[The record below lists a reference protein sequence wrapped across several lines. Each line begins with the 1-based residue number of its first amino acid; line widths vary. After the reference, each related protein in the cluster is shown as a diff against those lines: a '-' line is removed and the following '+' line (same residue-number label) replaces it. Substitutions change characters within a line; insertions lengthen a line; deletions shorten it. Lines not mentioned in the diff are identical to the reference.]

1 VDEGG
6 TMDSKILM
14 GLAIVLGLLA
24 LAFGGAL
31 LEKRDV
37 PLDEDRGQLV
47 DAGHFILEQ
56 NGARLLDESY
66 TLFFHPVDGY
76 MLLSQSELTIA
87 DQTVHLSQQTQYDRD
102 FLPVFYQLAAE
113 TPSGTQIVS
122 AQLGVSGL
130 EMEVR
135 VGLSRQSATLSDT
148 TDLALLDN
156 NLIGQYAVLLMAIR
170 AEALD
175 REFTAAIPQALLS
188 LPARVEGPNAVTFRS
203 DGVEYEGKRFDLHLG
218 DVSIVLIE
226 RDGRL
231 AGLINRTQHTVG
243 YDVSLFSAGI
253 EIDERPAE
261 AVSGVI
267 EREVAFASGELTLY
281 GTLAL
286 PETGDGP
293 HAAALFI
300 HGSGPVD
307 RDGNAIDPATG
318 QTVTALD
325 VYRQLAHALARVGI
339 ASLRFDKRGV
349 GASDGDVTTASR
361 TDLLDDVDAAIQALR
376 AQSEIDAERILLIGH
391 SEGGY
396 LAPAAAVD
404 DGEVAGL
411 VLLASAARPLGDVT
425 RWQVE
430 TLLRQ
435 QGLDG
440 DALEAALAQQDQ
452 YTAFVKASEGEWT
465 DYTVGELR
473 DELPW
478 LTDQAAAQLKST
490 PLSLSWLREHYLDE
504 PADVLRDVD
513 VPVLIINGEKD
524 LQVPAAEA
532 ALIQELLEEAG
543 NDDVTVHVLGD
554 LNHLLRHHPEEPSL
568 IYRHLSEPVDPR
580 VIDALL
586 QWVTARW
593 IR

>member
-1 VDEGG
+1 
-6 TMDSKILM
+6 MDSKILM

-135 VGLSRQSATLSDT
+135 VGSARQSAALANT

-156 NLIGQYAVLLMAIR
+156 NLIGPYAVLLMAIR

-203 DGVEYEGKRFDLHLG
+203 DGVEYEGKRFEVHLG
-218 DVSIVLIE
+218 DMVIVLIE
-226 RDGRL
+226 YDGRL
-231 AGLINRTQHTVG
+231 VGLVNEAQATSG
-243 YDVSLFSAGI
+243 YDASVFPKGI
-253 EIDERPAE
+253 EIDGQPAE
-261 AVSGVI
+261 AASGAI
-267 EREVAFASGELTLY
+267 EREVAFASGELALY
-281 GTLAL
+281 GTLAF
-286 PETGDGP
+286 PEVGDGP
-293 HAAALFI
+293 HAAALLI

-318 QTVTALD
+318 QTVMALD
-325 VYRQLAHALARVGI
+325 VYRQLARALARAGI

-349 GASDGDVTTASR
+349 GESDGDVTTASR
-361 TDLLDDVDAAIQALR
+361 VDLLDDVDAAIEALR
-376 AQSEIDAERILLIGH
+376 SQPEIDAERILLIGH

-396 LAPAAAVD
+396 LAPAATVA

-411 VLLASAARPLGDVT
+411 VLLAGAARPLGEVT

-435 QGLDG
+435 QGVEG

-465 DYTVGELR
+465 DYTVAELRGELA
-473 DELPW
+473 W
-478 LTDQAAAQLKST
+478 LTDEAAAQLKST
-490 PLSLSWLREHYLDE
+490 PLSLSWLREHYRDD
-504 PADVLRDVD
+504 PAVVLRDVD

-532 ALIQELLEEAG
+532 ARLQELLEGAG
-543 NDDVTVHVLGD
+543 NDDVTVYVLSD
-554 LNHLLRHHPEEPSL
+554 LNHLLRYHPEEPNL
-568 IYRHLSEPVDPR
+568 TYRHLSDPVDPR

-586 QWVTARW
+586 EWVTARW
-593 IR
+593 IQ